1 MNKIIEFFKTLWV
14 LSLVTI
20 KSLWIILK
28 DDMRKESQTYK
39 EERED
44 IRKREDR
51 KARAE
56 DIRSEMMNRKK
67 NMGKKP
73 KKENY
78 DK

>member
-28 DDMRKESQTYK
+28 DDMKKEVQTYK

-44 IRKREDR
+44 QK
-51 KARAE
+51 KVKN
-56 DIRSEMMNRKK
+56 NRPFKQD
-67 NMGKKP
+67 
-73 KKENY
+73 EW
-78 DK
+78 

>member
-1 MNKIIEFFKTLWV
+1 MNKIIEFLKTLWV

-28 DDMRKESQTYK
+28 DDMKKESQTYK

-44 IRKREDR
+44 KRKREDKER
-51 KARAE
+51 RAE
-56 DIRSEMMNRKK
+56 DIRNEMMDRKT
-67 NMGKKP
+67 NIGKKP

-78 DK
+78 E